1 VRAVNTSVCPRISF
15 RFCTCSANPKR
26 KRKAALCIICAQSEL
41 SVTAPACPR
50 ATHCPLFYFVLF
62 FLHPGDVAQTL
73 QPEAGGGG
81 GGGFRRAVVN
91 FNCSSAGQAPPG
103 RVVTNAAD
111 ADAGSGAGSPAFENV
126 VEENGSKLRDSSA
139 RKDGGSWAAKG
150 SACMYLWWSGRVPQ
164 QWLVHIQV
172 PTIRTYVHTYIHT
185 YSVYSTCGHGL
196 RADRP
201 FRTTETFCWPG
212 DSGDYD
218 IVCASRCGLI
228 ISLCC
233 PC

>member
-1 VRAVNTSVCPRISF
+1 
-15 RFCTCSANPKR
+15 
-26 KRKAALCIICAQSEL
+26 
-41 SVTAPACPR
+41 
-50 ATHCPLFYFVLF
+50 
-62 FLHPGDVAQTL
+62 
-73 QPEAGGGG
+73 
-81 GGGFRRAVVN
+81 VN

-139 RKDGGSWAAKG
+139 RKDGGSWAVKG

-185 YSVYSTCGHGL
+185 QCTLHVATACGPTGRSGLPRHSVGL
-196 RADRP
+196 AIQVI
-201 FRTTETFCWPG
+201 T
-212 DSGDYD
+212 
-218 IVCASRCGLI
+218 I
-228 ISLCC
+228 
-233 PC
+233 